1 MTDPLQVYAQNLT
14 AWLLDLNSSVL
25 QAHPDDP
32 TKVFA
37 VKKDGSYAELNLMP
51 FAAQPKPVTA
61 QTLFSQVT
69 TVADLIDAYHQGR
82 RAITFESDMPNLMGG
97 VDPYASQF
105 LSRLM
110 SNASQLISDDD
121 ALLMG
126 EWLQRY
132 DIYVAVKSIESLLNS
147 KADLAVLRLAKA
159 NGWQVHFDHL
169 AIRCGSATD
178 RAAEQVADML
188 MKEHAY
194 APSQLPD
201 EKFYQFPAGWNA
213 YPLYKILENGQVI
226 RLFIDQSDGHH
237 PKQII
242 QHWNRVYGF
251 TAHHLAMRVSQ
262 RVDGCQ
268 QAIPLNEL
276 MMAMQ
281 TEGVALLA
289 ATGEYTHGLL
299 EQVFTQPEK
308 NINIPLHVKTDMQAI
323 DAELQRVIEN
333 GKLLELVS
341 RMELPDDMRQ
351 AFFALYGLDAE
362 QVMQQVSAPV
372 FHYFLPAQAAH
383 VIKTS
388 VA

>member
-14 AWLLDLNSSVL
+14 AWLLDLNSSAL
-25 QAHPDDP
+25 RAHPDDP

-37 VKKDGSYAELNLMP
+37 VKKDGSYAALNLMP

-69 TVADLIDAYHQGR
+69 TVADLIDAYHQAR
-82 RAITFESDMPNLMGG
+82 KAMPFESNMANLIGR

-110 SNASQLISDDD
+110 SNAQQLISDSD
-121 ALLMG
+121 AVLMS
-126 EWLQRY
+126 EWLQDY
-132 DIYVAVKSIESLLNS
+132 DVYVAVKSIESLLNS
-147 KADLAVLRLAKA
+147 KADLAVLRLARAK
-159 NGWQVHFDHL
+159 GWQVHFDHL
-169 AIRCGSATD
+169 AIRCGSASD

-188 MKEHAY
+188 IKEHEY
-194 APSQLPD
+194 MPSQLVD
-201 EKFYQFPAGWNA
+201 EKFYQFPEGWNA

-226 RLFIDQSDGHH
+226 RLFIDQSDGQH

-262 RVDGCQ
+262 RVEGCQ
-268 QAIPLNEL
+268 QAIPLKEL

-281 TEGVALLA
+281 TAGVDLLA
-289 ATGEYTHGLL
+289 PTGDYTHGLL

-308 NINIPLHVKTDMQAI
+308 NTNIPSHVKSDLQAI

-341 RMELPDDMRQ
+341 RMELPNDMRK
-351 AFFALYGLDAE
+351 AFFALYGLDTE
-362 QVMQQVSAPV
+362 KVMQHVSAPV